1 MHGLTL
7 GALGN
12 RSQMQEKTVDLALEA
27 VVSSGTSALQNSA
40 MCTGAS
46 DRAALASST
55 FRKSFAM
62 TAINCSSFPLGRSAP

>member
-46 DRAALASST
+46 GPALASST